1 MSADSLRGKA
11 RPRRHWKRLCVLGG
25 ILSCALLGRSFA
37 VCGRRAAV
45 ASFSSALVGASLP
58 AAVLGRPELSQDQ
71 ENCLSECVYKCSGG
85 VINSACF
92 IPLRIMALHRDG
104 LRPEERAQ
112 SSKIVPTA
120 SRSARREREAEE
132 CCKFSS
138 ETVGLWSD

>member
-85 VINSACF
+85 ARGKGAEFKDRSNCIAQCKDECL
-92 IPLRIMALHRDG
+92 PK
-104 LRPEERAQ
+104 EEEGEL
-112 SSKIVPTA
+112 V
-120 SRSARREREAEE
+120 
-132 CCKFSS
+132 
-138 ETVGLWSD
+138 LN